1 MSWDAVLE
9 AAPRVFGEP
18 EFDFSDGPFTSD
30 EASTVAEL
38 EIVERDKAALCA
50 DEVRL
55 LAQYNQLRAGAE
67 NVSEEIGQALKWSP
81 GHASHQMVMAE
92 ALVTRLPQT
101 LAALARGEID
111 WAKARA
117 MYEVTRPLSDEHAA
131 RVEAA
136 VLADPPDYYTPF
148 QRKVRY
154 WVNKVDPDGAEQRR
168 LVRRKDRCVTF
179 KQDEDGEAF
188 LGIRGPVEQLYPAY
202 VRIDQHA
209 RRLKQ
214 QGDTRSLDN
223 LRFDVAVEHFCGEN
237 PSHIKTI
244 VWVTVPHTT
253 LMGVDDKP
261 GELFGVDTL
270 PAQVVRE
277 LAADQKS
284 TWRRILYDPPSG
296 MITDVGRKRYPPAA
310 MAENVRLRFRRC
322 THPGCDRP
330 ATRCHIDHTL
340 RHADH
345 GRTCLCNLNPRCE
358 RHNLCKEQ
366 PGWQVEQPEPDVV
379 ITRSPLGHKTTVR
392 AQPIAD
398 PDPPPY

>member
-18 EFDFSDGPFTSD
+18 EFDFSDGPFSAD

-38 EIVERDKAALCA
+38 ESVQRDKAALCA

-55 LAQYNQLRAGAE
+55 LARYNQLRGGVE
-67 NVSEEIGQALKWSP
+67 NVSEEIGQALKWAP
-81 GHASHQMVMAE
+81 GHASHQVVMAE

-101 LAALARGEID
+101 LSALGRGVID

-117 MYEVTRPLSDEHAA
+117 MYEVTRPLSDEDAA

-136 VLADPPDYYTPF
+136 VLVDAPVYYTRF

-168 LVRRKDRCVTF
+168 LARRKDRCVTF
-179 KQDEDGEAF
+179 TQDEDGEAF

-214 QGDTRSLDN
+214 QGDARSLD
-223 LRFDVAVEHFCGEN
+223 
-237 PSHIKTI
+237 TI

-253 LMGVDDKP
+253 LLGVDDKP
-261 GELFGVDTL
+261 GELFGVDIL

-284 TWRRILYDPPSG
+284 TWDEYS
-296 MITDVGRKRYPPAA
+296 T
-310 MAENVRLRFRRC
+310 
-322 THPGCDRP
+322 THRPG
-330 ATRCHIDHTL
+330 
-340 RHADH
+340 
-345 GRTCLCNLNPRCE
+345 
-358 RHNLCKEQ
+358 
-366 PGWQVEQPEPDVV
+366 
-379 ITRSPLGHKTTVR
+379 
-392 AQPIAD
+392 
-398 PDPPPY
+398 